1 MPPLSIVVPTYN
13 ERDRLRELV
22 KAIFAAYRSEGLDAE
37 LIIVDDNSP
46 DGTGGLAEEL
56 ARNHRIGVIHQGR
69 MVRQLDTRD
78 VAAQMRPRLSVTT
91 RDHRAAETVLRSAGF
106 APTTNGDAG
115 FVLVD
120 DRAVHQPELV
130 ATLLVEARCPPT
142 RLAR

>member
-1 MPPLSIVVPTYN
+1 MLSSHILTEVA
-13 ERDRLRELV
+13 RL
-22 KAIFAAYRSEGLDAE
+22 A
-37 LIIVDDNSP
+37 
-46 DGTGGLAEEL
+46 T
-56 ARNHRIGVIHQGR
+56 RIGVIHQGR

-130 ATLLVEARCPPT
+130 ATLLVEAGCPPT
-142 RLAR
+142 RLAVEQDDLETCFLNLVGAR